1 MSKKKKVVASL
12 LLLNVVG
19 LGLASCSTQ
28 GSKSS
33 SEPSNESSSIS
44 EAKHKVDAVSTTDV
58 ELKVDVN
65 EAKEGDTVTITVNV
79 LNAEKVLDG
88 ILVNGTSS
96 GVTEVSKGSKYT
108 YVMGNEDIKITAVL
122 SDKVYQSHLITIN
135 QVEGFSIGFKV
146 NDGDSSESASAKKGD
161 LVTVIIDVASDTH
174 RFKEITSNDVSLT
187 ISKNEGTHIEETFAM
202 VDKEVSLTLVSEQIP
217 THSISVIASS
227 QMSVKFFYKGEE
239 ITEGIEGKEIQIKIT
254 LQEKY
259 AFKSIQILNDDV
271 ELKTVKEGEEYS
283 FVMPN
288 EDVSIIATCNEIIN
302 KYTLTDIQTCGGVS
316 ITSSLKV
323 GAKIDEGETVKI
335 AFTYKDKTDHDFT
348 LSYGAYINNDLVMA
362 TLDDANKT
370 GEISFV
376 MPSKDTTIYV
386 GPFNEPVAEAS
397 SSTSEVVLPELNDNY
412 KIFGVKNGYY
422 DQGVEYSCYRSMYL
436 YILGKK
442 EFVVSKF
449 SFFNGRDVSMTAG
462 PDGSYNFQFYNVSRG
477 ASTTLKVEGSIKEL
491 RSITFTDADKINIEG
506 DYSFVPEGTQVAL
519 TITPK
524 EGYGLKDNDS
534 PNNYIIKNYQY
545 GDKENTGISW
555 AWDSYSNLLSFTMPS
570 ADLTITLNIVEQVAL
585 GVSNPDVLESYKFT
599 EYSYSSSTAI
609 TSITGGSDVYFWPVA
624 KSGQRI
630 KGVYLNDSSVSL
642 APTTNSSG
650 ITYYKLN
657 APETGSAI
665 LTIETSALRNFTA
678 ESTDQY
684 EVSSISSTSNIKDEE
699 VSFKLVRKVG
709 YRITKVSLSN
719 GTEVSLKEGSD
730 NTYSFL
736 MPDENVSLVVTTE
749 QVNTVSLTL
758 SSDEPFS
765 SYQIKDI
772 YGNGI
777 NSDGM
782 VNEGETYTLS
792 FYVKNGYK
800 VNGINLSSGEA
811 TKIDDAS
818 YSFVAPSADLVIT
831 PDFSESEKHT
841 ITIANESTDNYEITS
856 ILDDNT
862 SIKDDDV
869 FNGYVGH
876 AIKIRI
882 DSKDNSS
889 KVRYFAN
896 AKVVNAST
904 GEEISFNVNTQNEDT
919 LNVSFIMPSFDVK
932 LEFDILEK
940 QQRQIIKGEN
950 GDMLKVCNSG
960 SYYAQEI
967 SSFVTGT
974 TLFVSLNLNAYQSSF
989 YSSFALQYS
998 YVEDGETKSE
1008 TKTFSYSSETIKI
1021 EAPDSDITFNLIV
1034 TEPTEK
1040 VTVSKEE
1047 NDQISN
1053 LILTDSTYGDD
1064 FGVGNS
1070 FEYAKGETL
1079 YAKLNS
1085 SALSLISSGSK
1096 FTITITNAD
1105 TSEIIKTFEITST
1118 YGTKYVSFKTDC
1130 NILVSLTYTQGTN

>member
-44 EAKHKVDAVSTTDV
+44 EAKHKVEVVSTTDV

-79 LNAEKVLDG
+79 LNEEKVLDG

-96 GVTEVSKGSKYT
+96 GVTEVIKGSKYT
-108 YVMGNEDIKITAVL
+108 YVMGNEDIEITAVL

-135 QVEGFSIGFKV
+135 QAEGFSISFKV
-146 NDGDSSESASAKKGD
+146 NGGDSSESVSAKKGD
-161 LVTVIIDVASDTH
+161 LVTVIVDVTSDTH

-187 ISKNEGTHIEETFAM
+187 IAKNEGTHIEETFTM

-217 THSISVIASS
+217 THSINVTASS
-227 QMSVKFFYKGEE
+227 QMSVKLFYKGEE

-271 ELKTVKEGEEYS
+271 ELKTIKEGEEYS

-288 EDVSIIATCNEIIN
+288 EDVSIFATCNEVID

-316 ITSSLKV
+316 IASSLKV

-335 AFTYKDKTDHDFT
+335 AFTYTNKTDSNNT

-397 SSTSEVVLPELNDNY
+397 SSTSEVILPELNDNY

-422 DQGVEYSCYRSMYL
+422 EQTNYRSMKL
-436 YILGKK
+436 YILSKK
-442 EFVVSKF
+442 EFVISSLKY
-449 SFFNGRDVSMTAG
+449 SSSGRDSSISK
-462 PDGSYNFQFYNVSRG
+462 SYSDSTSYTWYFYNVEVG
-477 ASTTLKVEGSIKEL
+477 ASATLKVEGSIKEL
-491 RSITFTDADKINIEG
+491 RSITFTDADKINVEG

-524 EGYGLKDNDS
+524 DGYGLNNTS
-534 PNNYIIKNYQY
+534 YPNYIVKSYSY
-545 GDKENTGISW
+545 GDKENTGLSW
-555 AWDSYSNLLSFTMPS
+555 TWSSYSNLLSFTMPN
-570 ADLTITLNIVEQVAL
+570 ADLTITLNVVEQVAL

-599 EYSYSSSTAI
+599 EYSYSSSTTI

-630 KGVYLNDSSVSL
+630 KNVYLNDSAESL
-642 APTTNSSG
+642 TPTTNSYTG
-650 ITYYKLN
+650 TTYYKFT
-657 APETGSAI
+657 APETGPAI
-665 LTIETSALRNFTA
+665 LTIETSALRTFTA

-684 EVSSISSTSNIKDEE
+684 EVSSISSTSNIKDEV

-719 GTEVSLKEGSD
+719 GTEVSLKEGSND
-730 NTYSFL
+730 TYSFL
-736 MPDENVSLVVTTE
+736 MPDENVSLVVTTA
-749 QVNTVSLTL
+749 QVNTISLTL
-758 SSDEPFS
+758 SSDDPFS

-772 YGNGI
+772 YGNKI
-777 NSDGM
+777 NSGEM

-811 TKIDDAS
+811 TKINDTN
-818 YSFVAPSADLVIT
+818 YNFVAPSTDLVVT

-862 SIKDDDV
+862 SINDDKV
-869 FNGYVGH
+869 FSGYVGH

-919 LNVSFIMPSFDVK
+919 LNVSFTMPSFDVK

-960 SYYAQEI
+960 GYYAQEI

-974 TLFVSLNLNAYQSSF
+974 TLYVSLNLNAYQSNF

-1021 EAPDSDITFNLIV
+1021 EAPDSDITFSLIV

-1053 LILTDSTYGDD
+1053 LILTDSYYGDD

-1070 FEYAKGETL
+1070 FEYAKGKTL
-1079 YAKLNS
+1079 CAKLNS
-1085 SALSLISSGSK
+1085 SASSLISGGSK

-1105 TSEIIKTFEITST
+1105 TNEIIKTFEIASPN
-1118 YGTKYVSFKTDC
+1118 GTRYVSFKTDC